1 MQSACGVTERS
12 FRGPGVIVHSSDAFY
27 MASRDTELHSVS
39 NSNTLLHFIGASRA
53 SNGRADIWSKFL
65 QKL

>member
-1 MQSACGVTERS
+1 MQSACAVLERR
-12 FRGPGVIVHSSDAFY
+12 FRDQDLIVHSSDAFY

-53 SNGRADIWSKFL
+53 SNGHAHI
-65 QKL
+65 

>member
-1 MQSACGVTERS
+1 MQSMCAVSERR
-12 FRGPGVIVHSSDAFY
+12 FRGHDMLVHSSDAFY

-53 SNGRADIWSKFL
+53 SNGRAHIWWKIL
-65 QKL
+65 QK